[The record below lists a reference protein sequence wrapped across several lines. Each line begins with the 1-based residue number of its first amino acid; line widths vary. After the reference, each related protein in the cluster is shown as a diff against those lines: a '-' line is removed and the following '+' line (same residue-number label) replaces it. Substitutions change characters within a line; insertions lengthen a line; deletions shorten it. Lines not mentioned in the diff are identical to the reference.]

1 VSISP
6 ESEESKM
13 FKVDQRVL
21 FTEAATCHEAGL
33 PGVVDEIDEADDYC
47 PYYVELTDEDGILVY
62 E

>member
-1 VSISP
+1 
-6 ESEESKM
+6 M